1 LIRSKEATE
10 APALLGSSRCHGG
23 PLSPTFYLVVEY
35 CCAKI
40 HKYKFFV
47 FLIIGVILA
56 WATKIM
62 VNGEDLEKKYRP

>member
-1 LIRSKEATE
+1 
-10 APALLGSSRCHGG
+10 
-23 PLSPTFYLVVEY
+23 VVEY